1 LVFQGFQTLHNMY
14 HEATACHVTGD
25 LIDMLA
31 LIVDITK
38 CLQRSHEQNK
48 LAEKETPRTIILT
61 YKEWPDLLRKLVTLL
76 NTYNPKEMRQSVL
89 GNITSICILFICFY

>member
-1 LVFQGFQTLHNMY
+1 MY

-31 LIVDITK
+31 LILDITK
-38 CLQRSHEQNK
+38 CLQMSQEQKK
-48 LAEKETPRTIILT
+48 LNDKETPRTIILT

-89 GNITSICILFICFY
+89 GNINYVLLLHFFTSIKNLKYFYIMS

>member
-1 LVFQGFQTLHNMY
+1 MY

-25 LIDMLA
+25 LIDMLS
-31 LIVDITK
+31 LILDITK
-38 CLQRSHEQNK
+38 CLQKNHEQKK
-48 LAEKETPRTIILT
+48 LSEKETPRTVILT

-89 GNITSICILFICFY
+89 GNYNLQISIHFFHLIIIYKFYII

>member
-1 LVFQGFQTLHNMY
+1 MY

-38 CLQRSHEQNK
+38 CLQKTHEQNK
-48 LAEKETPRTIILT
+48 LAEKETPRTVILT

-89 GNITSICILFICFY
+89 GNINY

>member
-1 LVFQGFQTLHNMY
+1 MY

-31 LIVDITK
+31 LILDITK
-38 CLQRSHEQNK
+38 CLQRSHDQKK
-48 LAEKETPRTIILT
+48 LAEKETPRTVILT

-89 GNITSICILFICFY
+89 GNIYII

>member
-1 LVFQGFQTLHNMY
+1 MY

-31 LIVDITK
+31 LIVDIIK
-38 CLQRSHEQNK
+38 CLQRNHEQKK
-48 LAEKETPRTIILT
+48 LTEKETPRTIILT

-89 GNITSICILFICFY
+89 GDNHF

>member
-1 LVFQGFQTLHNMY
+1 MY

-38 CLQRSHEQNK
+38 CLQKNHEQKK
-48 LAEKETPRTIILT
+48 LAEKETPRTVILT

-89 GNITSICILFICFY
+89 GIIY

>member
-1 LVFQGFQTLHNMY
+1 MY

-31 LIVDITK
+31 LIADIIK
-38 CLQRSHEQNK
+38 CLQRNHEQKN

-89 GNITSICILFICFY
+89 GNNWINIEFILCY

>member
-1 LVFQGFQTLHNMY
+1 MY

-25 LIDMLA
+25 LIDMIA
-31 LIVDITK
+31 LIVESIK
-38 CLQRSHEQNK
+38 CLQRFNDQKK
-48 LAEKETPRTIILT
+48 LNEKETPRTIILT

-89 GNITSICILFICFY
+89 GNNNCVLLLCLFKIIKIL

>member
-1 LVFQGFQTLHNMY
+1 MY

-25 LIDMLA
+25 LIDMLT

-38 CLQRSHEQNK
+38 CLQKIHEDNQ
-48 LAEKETPRTIILT
+48 LPEKETPRTIILT

-76 NTYNPKEMRQSVL
+76 NTYNPKEMRQLVL
-89 GNITSICILFICFY
+89 GNK